1 MSISPTVVEYRL
13 AEWPEHARDALRV
26 QLGAARVP
34 YEWQGTS
41 VLVADDRRE
50 QIDAAIARLEP
61 PPVLVGPGPRAGW
74 YVDPLGQQSW
84 RWWDGHRWLRDAGGG
99 VAVRERAW
107 APAPDDHAHGVR
119 GGVVAFVGF
128 LVSIGLGLGCALA
141 ATAFGASTG
150 SLVTTCVGQAGLW
163 TGMFGTCLVVARR
176 NGGGLRGL
184 GLAGVRA
191 IDWGAGA
198 VTSTV
203 MRVTAAVVALVL
215 ILVFGLESFRKTTNA
230 PTEGITPSVL
240 AAIVVVAIVCVGAP
254 FFEELFFRGV
264 VQGVLVRRRGAR
276 VAIVVQACMF
286 ALVHYRVG
294 MTLALTLTTWGQI
307 AVAGFFLGVLRW
319 RYERLGPGMVAHGLF
334 NALAMVVLLAT
345 WL

>member
-1 MSISPTVVEYRL
+1 MSMSPTVVEYRL
-13 AEWPEHARDALRV
+13 VEWPDRARDALRA
-26 QLGAARVP
+26 QLDVAGVP
-34 YEWQGTS
+34 YEVRGTS
-41 VLVADDRRE
+41 VLAADDRRE
-50 QIDAAIARLEP
+50 QVDAAIARLEP
-61 PPVLVGPGPRAGW
+61 PPVVVGPGPRAGW

-84 RWWDGHRWLRDAGGG
+84 RWWDGHRWLRDPGGG
-99 VAVRERAW
+99 VAVQERAW
-107 APAPDDHAHGVR
+107 APASDDHAHGLR

-128 LVSIGLGLGCALA
+128 LVSIGLGLGGALL
-141 ATAFGASTG
+141 ATTLGASEG
-150 SLVTTCVGQAGLW
+150 SLTTLCAGQAGLW
-163 TGMFGTCLVVARR
+163 TGMFGTCVVVARR

-184 GLAGVRA
+184 GLARVRA
-191 IDWGAGA
+191 IDCGAGA
-198 VTSTV
+198 VTSMV

-215 ILVFGLESFRKTTNA
+215 ILVFGLDSFRRTTNA

-276 VAIVVQACMF
+276 VAVVVQACMF

-319 RYERLGPGMVAHGLF
+319 RCERLGPGMVAHALF
-334 NALAMVVLLAT
+334 NAVAMVVLLAT